1 MTMVEPGDLAPDFTL
16 ADGEGRPVN
25 LGDFAGQKVILYF
38 YPKDSTPGCTKEAC
52 SLRDHNAR
60 LREMGVAVLG
70 VSADKAASHQRFAA
84 KHDLN
89 FPLLTDEGWQVARAY
104 GSYGPK
110 KLYGNLME
118 GVLRQTYLIDEQGH
132 IEKVWR
138 KVRTATHGADIL
150 EYLER
155 R

>member
-1 MTMVEPGDLAPDFTL
+1 MVDIDDTAPSFTL
-16 ADGEGRPVN
+16 PDGEGRPVS
-25 LGDFAGQKVILYF
+25 LSDYAGKKVILYF

-60 LREMGVAVLG
+60 LQEMGVEVLG
-70 VSADKAASHQRFAA
+70 VSADKASSHQRFAT
-84 KHDLN
+84 KHKLN

-118 GVLRQTYLIDEQGH
+118 GLLRQTYLIDEQGK
-132 IEKVWR
+132 IQKVWR
-138 KVRTATHGADIL
+138 KVATATHGADIL
-150 EYLER
+150 EYLEEK
-155 R
+155 